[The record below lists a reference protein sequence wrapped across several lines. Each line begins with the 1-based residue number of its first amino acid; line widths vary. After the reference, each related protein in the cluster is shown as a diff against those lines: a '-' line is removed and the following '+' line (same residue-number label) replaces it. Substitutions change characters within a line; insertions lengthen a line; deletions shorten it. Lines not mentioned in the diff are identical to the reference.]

1 MNFTILIIAGC
12 ALIGAV
18 LLIVAVLLSRKERAQ
33 VGERLAHVVGYEAPA
48 QTRAD
53 LRARV
58 NEAVDK
64 TERGSRV
71 GRDLARADLKL
82 TAGEFF
88 LLKFGSAVVMALA
101 GAVLSSLAMGRWV
114 VLGAVASALVGGV
127 VGSFFPDFYVKLRI
141 RRRVSKFNN
150 GLADIIA
157 MLASSLRSGYSLLQA
172 IDLVAREGSGPISS
186 EFRRVVQEVGL
197 GLSTEAALANL
208 LRRVPSDDLDLMIT
222 AINIQHEV
230 GGNLSQ
236 ILDSIATTIRE
247 RVRIKG
253 EIRTL
258 TAQGRI
264 SGYVITALPVALAI
278 FLVTTNPGYMEP
290 IFTFGFPPEAWCCLP
305 VTSSFMIVIGYFAIM
320 KIVNI
325 DI

>member
-1 MNFTILIIAGC
+1 MI
-12 ALIGAV
+12 
-18 LLIVAVLLSRKERAQ
+18 SRKERGQ
-33 VGERLAHVVGYEAPA
+33 VGERLANVVGYQAPD
-48 QTRAD
+48 QPKVD

-58 NEAVDK
+58 NEAVVK

-82 TAGEFF
+82 TAGEFY
-88 LLKFGSAVVMALA
+88 LLKLGC
-101 GAVLSSLAMGRWV
+101 AVLMAGVGAMISNLAMGRWV
-114 VLGAVASALVGGV
+114 VIGAVLAALIGAVL
-127 VGSFFPDFYVKLRI
+127 GSFLPDFYVKLRI
-141 RRRVSKFNN
+141 KRRVRKFND
-150 GLADIIA
+150 GLADTIA

-172 IDLVAREGSGPISS
+172 IDLVAKEGSGPIAS

-197 GLSTEAALANL
+197 GLSTDVALANL

-222 AINIQHEV
+222 AISIQHEV

-236 ILDSIATTIRE
+236 ILDSIANTIRE

-264 SGYVITALPVALAI
+264 SGYVITALPIGLAL
-278 FLVTTNPGYMEP
+278 FLITINPGYMEP

-305 VTSSFMIVIGYFAIM
+305 VASSFMIVAGYFAIM

-325 DI
+325 NI